1 MRRQRY
7 SANTAD
13 SDSDPE
19 PRKRGG
25 LVGKG
30 EKTGAA
36 SDKQTDTLLKQTVAD
51 IWVYVL
57 SHPRKIFL
65 LALAGVLVLWI
76 VFGNYGVVARLR
88 MEAENRML
96 KAHQEQEEMR
106 IIENTGKI
114 RSAHDPETI
123 ERIAR
128 EKYNFSRDNETL
140 FIIEDK

>member
-1 MRRQRY
+1 M
-7 SANTAD
+7 
-13 SDSDPE
+13 
-19 PRKRGG
+19 
-25 LVGKG
+25 
-30 EKTGAA
+30 
-36 SDKQTDTLLKQTVAD
+36 LLKQAVTD

-96 KAHQEQEEMR
+96 RARQEQEEAK
-106 IIENTGKI
+106 IIENTEKI

-140 FIIEDK
+140 FIIEDEK